1 MTFVMMRVTMKWIYL
16 LGPLYRFV
24 YISLNS
30 CAQIC
35 ACVPQETVQPAGGE
49 EVTEAKY
56 PPPRL
61 VFWESTAGCNLACI
75 HCRRITVAD
84 QLLPQDLSTEESF
97 DLVDQIAEM
106 GRSIFV
112 LSGGEPLFRKDIFE
126 IASRAANSG
135 LIVALATNGTLIDE
149 KVAVKIKEAG
159 IRRVS
164 VSFDG
169 ANAQTHDLFRGAGAF
184 DKALMGMKY
193 LKDAGIPYQINT
205 TVAKHNVD
213 QMEETLALAKGIGAI
228 ALHLFLLVPVGCGV
242 EIAEDQQITAEEY
255 EDVLNW
261 MYDAEMEG
269 GIELKATCAPHYFR
283 IARQRQAEER
293 RNGIFRERPNSMHRQ
308 KHAGGRRAGG
318 HQGGN
323 GHPGGSLAM
332 NAMTKGCLAG
342 TGVVF
347 VSHRGEIFPC
357 GYLPVEAG
365 NIRRQPLGSIWQE
378 APLFAEMR
386 DPDLLGGKCGI
397 CEFKRV
403 CSGCRARAYGMTTDY
418 LGEEPFCTYE
428 PRTTLAE

>member
-1 MTFVMMRVTMKWIYL
+1 ML
-16 LGPLYRFV
+16 D
-24 YISLNS
+24 S
-30 CAQIC
+30 A
-35 ACVPQETVQPAGGE
+35 
-49 EVTEAKY
+49 Y

-97 DLVDQIAEM
+97 DLVDQIAGM

-112 LSGGEPLFRKDIFE
+112 LSGGEPLFRPDIFD
-126 IASRAANSG
+126 IARRAADAD
-135 LIVALATNGTLIDE
+135 LIVALATNGTLIDATAARE
-149 KVAVKIKEAG
+149 IKEAG

-164 VSFDG
+164 ISFDG
-169 ANAQTHDLFRGAGAF
+169 ADAPTHDIFRGVGAF
-184 DKALMGMKY
+184 DKAITGMRH
-193 LKDAGIPYQINT
+193 LQEIGVPYQINT

-213 QMEETLALAKGIGAI
+213 QMPETLTFAKEIGAV

-242 EIAEDQQITAEEY
+242 EIADDQQISAAEY
-255 EDVLNW
+255 EEVLNW
-261 MYDAEMEG
+261 MYEAEMEG

-283 IARQRQAEER
+283 IVRQRQVEER
-293 RNGIFRERPNSMHRQ
+293 RNGVFRERPNSMHRQ
-308 KHAGGRRAGG
+308 QHAGAQNHIGAQKHAGAQKPGL
-318 HQGGN
+318 HPGGN
-323 GHPGGSLAM
+323 GHPHQGGGHPGGPPAM

-365 NIRRQPLGSIWQE
+365 NIRGQSFENIWQE
-378 APLFAEMR
+378 SPLFADLR
-386 DPDLLGGKCGI
+386 DPDLLGGKCGV
-397 CEFKRV
+397 CEFKRI
-403 CSGCRARAYGMTTDY
+403 CSGCRARSYGMTMDY

-428 PRTTLAE
+428 PHTVAATG